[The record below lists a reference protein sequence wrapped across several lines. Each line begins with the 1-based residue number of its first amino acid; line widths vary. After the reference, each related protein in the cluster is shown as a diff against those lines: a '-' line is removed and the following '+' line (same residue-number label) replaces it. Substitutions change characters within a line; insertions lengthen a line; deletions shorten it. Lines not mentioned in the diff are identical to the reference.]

1 MPSPNSTQNYAR
13 TNSSIAQSSKANQ
26 TKKEKPIINSTTDDK
41 PKPLS
46 WKPDST
52 KSQG

>member
-13 TNSSIAQSSKANQ
+13 TNSNNDKSSKPNQ
-26 TKKEKPIINSTTDDK
+26 TKNDKPIINSTTDDK

>member
-1 MPSPNSTQNYAR
+1 MPKADSNQNYAR
-13 TNSSIAQSSKANQ
+13 VNSNNDKSKPNQ
-26 TKKEKPIINSTTDDK
+26 TKNDKPIINSTTDDK

>member
-1 MPSPNSTQNYAR
+1 MPSNNSNQNYTR
-13 TNSSIAQSSKANQ
+13 INTINAQSSKPNK
-26 TKKEKPIINSTTDDK
+26 TKNEKPIINSTTDDK

-46 WKPDST
+46 WKPVTT

>member
-1 MPSPNSTQNYAR
+1 MPNPNSNQNYAR
-13 TNSSIAQSSKANQ
+13 TNTNNAQSSKPNQ
-26 TKKEKPIINSTTDDK
+26 TKNDKPIINSTTDDK